1 MLFSQHSSAMFY
13 RAIPVAMTTH
23 LCALYI
29 RWRGWGR
36 DGMFYR
42 AIPVA
47 MTHTPL
53 CAVHKVEG
61 VGKGR
66 DVC

>member
-1 MLFSQHSSAMFY
+1 MKVKGLKAPSFDINETHLCFQESNAMFN

-36 DGMFYR
+36 EVVFAR
-42 AIPVA
+42 SAALV
-47 MTHTPL
+47 
-53 CAVHKVEG
+53 
-61 VGKGR
+61 
-66 DVC
+66 